1 MLMSKKTV
9 DPSELRDLMSA
20 FPEFQEN
27 VAARRGLRM
36 KSRHE
41 PLNQQYRE
49 RPETA
54 TITDGAKT
62 TSQSV
67 PTDDPIHTEV
77 SFGTHN
83 PISLPVGI
91 HQAVGGDCDFPNPG
105 DVLCGAIAGCLDSTI
120 RIMANRVGLKIKTLS
135 VDVKAKVD
143 VRGTLAGEA
152 RRSGWVSGAFDI
164 NVTLKPKGFV
174 PGKMLDKLIRAA
186 EEGCVVLQTL
196 KNTPTIDINRA

>member
-143 VRGTLAGEA
+143 VRGTLRVKRDVPVGFQ
-152 RRSGWVSGAFDI
+152 AFDI